1 MKRYELKVLEKDVYK
16 EGGLREEEKEMYWNN
31 DHDQKKN
38 KDHER
43 MIMIRRKERKDDI
56 GSEEREGYE
65 NRRWK
70 RNEK

>member
-1 MKRYELKVLEKDVYK
+1 
-16 EGGLREEEKEMYWNN
+16 
-31 DHDQKKN
+31 
-38 KDHER
+38 

-65 NRRWK
+65 NRRRK